1 MLISNIYLSGNGT
14 PLGKRNSKKFISSR
28 VNGIKKQFMPPGVKE
43 QETCDPSWLGRVYI
57 MYP

>member
-28 VNGIKKQFMPPGVKE
+28 VNGINKNLMPSGRKE
-43 QETCDPSWLGRVYI
+43 QEKYEPSCSGL
-57 MYP
+57 